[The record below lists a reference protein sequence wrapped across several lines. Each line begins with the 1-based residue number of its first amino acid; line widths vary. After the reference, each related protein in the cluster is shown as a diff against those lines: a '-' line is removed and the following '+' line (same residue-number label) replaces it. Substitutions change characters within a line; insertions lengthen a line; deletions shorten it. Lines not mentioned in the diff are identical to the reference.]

1 MLFYDVYGDMTGA
14 SRWMMRLN
22 ALLQVIQTV
31 LWIHDPQLHNPEC
44 PTRSKL
50 MHQAGFCCIIH
61 FNGRGSWKTRITQSE
76 VQTGQKDARTIMLEP
91 MWYTWRQHTS
101 IMKHWCILTYCPAG
115 LFSPRVALIQMH
127 CNLCGTSRSWNSL
140 LRLVDTRLFSWQS
153 TPDKS
158 NPVELAQFWEAE
170 NSGFLFG
177 TCPNYNKENAV
188 LFTS

>member
-50 MHQAGFCCIIH
+50 MHQAGFCCIIY
-61 FNGRGSWKTRITQSE
+61 FNGRDVVVGSNTNNTVRSANRTKRCQDDNVGTNVIYMKTTHFDHETLMHI
-76 VQTGQKDARTIMLEP
+76 D
-91 MWYTWRQHTS
+91 
-101 IMKHWCILTYCPAG
+101 ILPCRYV
-115 LFSPRVALIQMH
+115 SPRVALIQMH

-140 LRLVDTRLFSWQS
+140 HICCYEV
-153 TPDKS
+153 
-158 NPVELAQFWEAE
+158 V
-170 NSGFLFG
+170 
-177 TCPNYNKENAV
+177 
-188 LFTS
+188 